1 MADNGYFAAQEV
13 PELITALK
21 KKSRDHYNRLHS
33 NRYLDKLRLMW
44 KAYHGVYGDDVE
56 SHEIS
61 FIGEQGE
68 LVNLPVNHFRNI
80 AKHMYNMITATRPIM
95 EARAV
100 NTDYKSLSQTYLANS
115 ILEYYMREKNLE
127 ACIKVAAEYAIV
139 IGCGFI
145 RIEWNDT
152 IGKVLQ
158 EDPES
163 GAKMYEGDLEFNNLS
178 PFDVVHDGTKD
189 TWNNDWLIVRS
200 KRNKYDL
207 AAKYPEFAEKIK
219 NVKTV
224 DQNFGINFQ
233 LFSNDSTDDVYIME
247 FFHKRTESMPE
258 GRYTLYLDD
267 DIALVDQGLPYR
279 VIPIFRISA
288 GEILGTP
295 YAYSPMFDLYPLQEA
310 INSTYSTILT
320 NQNAF
325 GIPNV
330 YIPDGSN
337 ISIST
342 ITGGL
347 NLVQGSAMPQ
357 LIKMDPTPREVFD
370 FLGLL
375 IQSQETLSGI
385 NSVTRG
391 QPEASLRSASAL
403 ALVQSMAIQ
412 YISGLEQSYVKL
424 IEDVGSNL
432 IEILKD
438 FARSPKIIT
447 LVGKFNRTYL
457 KEFTGE
463 DLDAIS
469 RVIVDIG
476 NPLSRTIAGRIQM
489 AEQMMQYG
497 LIKTPQQYYMVV
509 NTGRLD
515 SAFEG
520 DMAELL
526 NIKKENENL
535 MTGAYVTA
543 VAWDAHK
550 QHILEH
556 RSVVSDP
563 DLRQSPEVKK
573 AVSQHIQEH
582 IDFLRII
589 DPDVLMLMGETPLTP
604 MDQILGG
611 GIAPQMTGGLP
622 QGQGA
627 APTPQ
632 QQAAPSNSN
641 NPGQSYNAGTVPPMP
656 KIASPIGGMGETQ

>member
-1 MADNGYFAAQEV
+1 MANVYFAADT
-13 PELITALK
+13 PENLITALK
-21 KKSRDHYNRLHS
+21 KKSKDHYTRLHS

-44 KAYHGVYGDDVE
+44 RGYHGVYGDDVE
-56 SHEIS
+56 AHEIS

-80 AKHMYNMITATRPIM
+80 AKHIYNMITATRPIM

-127 ACIKVAAEYAIV
+127 SCIKIATEYAV
-139 IGCGFI
+139 VLGSGFI
-145 RIEWNDT
+145 RVEWNET
-152 IGKVLQ
+152 AGKLLPQ
-158 EDPES
+158 EDES
-163 GAKMYEGDLEFNNLS
+163 IPPMHEGDLQFSNLS

-189 TWNNDWLIVRS
+189 GWNNDWLLVRS

-207 AAKYPEFAEKIK
+207 AAKYPEFAEKIIE
-219 NVKTV
+219 VQTV

-247 FFHKRTESMPE
+247 FFHDRTESMPE
-258 GRYTLYLDD
+258 GRYSLYLDD
-267 DIALVDQGLPYR
+267 DIMLVDQGLPYR
-279 VIPIFRISA
+279 KMPVFRISS

-295 YAYSPMFDLYPLQEA
+295 YSYSPMFDLYPIQEA

-337 ISIST
+337 IAIST
-342 ITGGL
+342 LAGGL
-347 NLVQGSAMPQ
+347 NLVQGSAKPE
-357 LIKMDPTPREVFD
+357 LIQMDPTPKEVFD

-375 IQSQETLSGI
+375 IQSQETISGI

-412 YISGLEQSYVKL
+412 FISGLEQSYVKL

-447 LVGKFNRTYL
+447 LVGKYNRTYL

-469 RVIVDIG
+469 RVIVDVG
-476 NPLSRTIAGRIQM
+476 NPLSRTIAGRVQM

-526 NIKKENENL
+526 NVKKENENL
-535 MTGAYVTA
+535 MTGAVVRA
-543 VAWDAHK
+543 VSWDAHK
-550 QHILEH
+550 MHILEH
-556 RSVVSDP
+556 RSVVADP
-563 DLRQSPEVKK
+563 DLRQSEEVKK
-573 AVSQHIQEH
+573 AVSDHIQEH
-582 IDFLRII
+582 IDLLRII
-589 DPDVLMLMGETPLTP
+589 DPDVLMLMGEQPLTP
-604 MDQILGG
+604 MDQLLAGRMPLQMPGPGG
-611 GIAPQMTGGLP
+611 QPPQE
-622 QGQGA
+622 A
-627 APTPQ
+627 K
-632 QQAAPSNSN
+632 APSGGASS
-641 NPGQSYNAGTVPPMP
+641 PSYNGNTVPPMP
-656 KIASPIGGMGETQ
+656 QVAPPMTGGGNEPQ

>member
-1 MADNGYFAAQEV
+1 MEGYFGAADSN
-13 PELITALK
+13 ELVTALK
-21 KKSRDHYNRLHS
+21 KKSKDHYTRLHS
-33 NRYLDKLRLMW
+33 NKYLDKLKLMW
-44 KAYHGVYGDDVE
+44 LGYHGVYGDSNE
-56 SHEIS
+56 THEIS
-61 FIGEQGE
+61 FTGEQGE

-127 ACIKVAAEYAIV
+127 NCIKIATEYAVV
-139 IGCGFI
+139 IGSGFV
-145 RIEWNDT
+145 RVEWDET
-152 IGKVLQ
+152 AGKVTQ
-158 EDPES
+158 TDPET
-163 GAKMYEGDLEFNNLS
+163 GFNTHEGDLQFSNLS
-178 PFDVVHDGTKD
+178 PFDVVFDGTKS
-189 TWNNDWLIVRS
+189 TWDNDWLLVRS

-207 AAKYPEFAEKIK
+207 AAKYPELAEKIK
-219 NVKTV
+219 EVQTV
-224 DQNFGINFQ
+224 DQNFGMKFQ

-247 FFHKRTESMPE
+247 FFHKRTPSMPE

-267 DIALVDQGLPYR
+267 DIVLVDQGLPYR

-295 YAYSPMFDLYPLQEA
+295 YSYSPMFDLYPIQEA

-325 GIPNV
+325 GMPNV
-330 YIPDGSN
+330 FVPDGSN
-337 ISIST
+337 ISVST
-342 ITGGL
+342 LHGGL
-347 NLVQGSAMPQ
+347 NIVSGSVKPE
-357 LIKMDPTPREVFD
+357 LINMDPTPKEVFD
-370 FLGLL
+370 FLGML
-375 IQSQETLSGI
+375 IQAQETLSGI

-412 YISGLEQSYVKL
+412 FVSGLEQSYIKL

-463 DLDAIS
+463 DLDSIN
-469 RVIVDIG
+469 RIIVDVG
-476 NPLSRTIAGRIQM
+476 NPLSRTIAGRVQM
-489 AEQMMQYG
+489 AEQMMQYQ

-520 DMAELL
+520 DMSELL

-535 MTGAYVTA
+535 MTGAEVKA

-550 QHILEH
+550 MHILEH
-556 RSVVSDP
+556 RSVVADP
-563 DLRQSPEVKK
+563 DLRQSPEVKA
-573 AVSQHIQEH
+573 AVSAHIQEH
-582 IDFLRII
+582 IDLLRII

-604 MDQILGG
+604 MDQLLGG
-611 GIAPQMTGGLP
+611 GMPIP
-622 QGQGA
+622 QGSPMPDPSQVTPGGSPPSAPAGDPNASA
-627 APTPQ
+627 A
-632 QQAAPSNSN
+632 AYSGS
-641 NPGQSYNAGTVPPMP
+641 VPPMP
-656 KIASPIGGMGETQ
+656 NVAPPPGGTN